1 MKPFDW
7 SSQKNVLLKVSRG
20 VGFED
25 VVNAI
30 NDGHLL
36 GILKHPNGEK
46 YSNQKV
52 YIIEINGYAYSVPS
66 MENDD
71 VCFSEDYLPKSE
83 VHQTIFK
90 WKGLKLCKFLTHKI

>member
-7 SSQKNVLLKVSRG
+7 NSQKNVLLKVSRG

-36 GILKHPNGEK
+36 TILSHPNATK
-46 YSNQKV
+46 YPNQTV
-52 YIIEINGYAYSVPS
+52 YIVEIDNYAYSVPFV
-66 MENDD
+66 EGKET
-71 VCFSEDYLPKSE
+71 CFLKTIYPSRKYTKQYLNEGK
-83 VHQTIFK
+83 K
-90 WKGLKLCKFLTHKI
+90 

>member
-7 SSQKNVLLKVSRG
+7 NYQKNVLLKVSRG

-36 GILKHPNGEK
+36 DILEHPNGKK
-46 YSNQKV
+46 YSHQKV
-52 YIIEINGYAYSVPS
+52 YIIEIHDYAYSVPFV
-66 MENDD
+66 ENDD
-71 VCFSEDYLPKSE
+71 VCFLKTIYPSRKYTKQYLSDKE
-83 VHQTIFK
+83 
-90 WKGLKLCKFLTHKI
+90 